1 MNDRI
6 KELLD
11 ASNVAVWDTN
21 DYNGSP
27 EFLGHE
33 IDQEKFAELIIKECA
48 IIANRAENSETETR
62 CVFDIITDH
71 FGVTW

>member
-1 MNDRI
+1 MKNRI
-6 KELLD
+6 REFMHQ
-11 ASNVAVWDTN
+11 ATSIEETYPAGC
-21 DYNGSP
+21 NGYP
-27 EFLGHE
+27 TVLEYFNK
-33 IDQEKFAELIIKECA
+33 EKFAELIIKECA